1 MENSNNDL
9 LRKQSEDPKALASR
23 GDRTYFSGLKIGT
36 MPQNT
41 VNGTGYSFSTGNA
54 SEEPHSAASFSA
66 NAAGSFSQVS
76 NYHQSSTKDEML
88 TPTLPGGNFGDDD
101 DDEDEDDIGTN
112 K

>member
-1 MENSNNDL
+1 
-9 LRKQSEDPKALASR
+9 
-23 GDRTYFSGLKIGT
+23 

-66 NAAGSFSQVS
+66 NAAGSFSLTS
-76 NYHQSSTKDEML
+76 NYNQSSTKDEML
-88 TPTLPGGNFGDDD
+88 TPILPSGKFRDDE
-101 DDEDEDDIGTN
+101 EDEDDIGAT